1 MRKACRQVYEIKAQH
16 TINNLAAYHKINKK
30 IKIPPCI
37 MTGLYDPY
45 IHFKRTSLSSTHIY
59 LMYTRVPGWK
69 EQQKVLGALA
79 EARAG
84 H

>member
-1 MRKACRQVYEIKAQH
+1 
-16 TINNLAAYHKINKK
+16 
-30 IKIPPCI
+30 

-59 LMYTRVPGWK
+59 LMHTLVPGWK

-79 EARAG
+79 KARAG